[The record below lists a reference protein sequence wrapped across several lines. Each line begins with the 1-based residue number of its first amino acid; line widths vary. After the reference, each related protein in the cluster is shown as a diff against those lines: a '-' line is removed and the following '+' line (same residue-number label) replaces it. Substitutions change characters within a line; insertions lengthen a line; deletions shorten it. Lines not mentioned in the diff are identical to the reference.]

1 MIVGVTR
8 LFTASRL
15 KLPRLFICIM
25 SEDYKSNLDE
35 ETQKH
40 ACEVLNENP
49 DKRDEFISKIREWLS
64 TQWYLHAKTDAVTI
78 LRFLRSCKFDIEKTQ
93 KKITNFYELRGNAP
107 EWFENRDP
115 IRPEL
120 KELLDLGVFLPL
132 LKRDQYGRL
141 VVIIRTAAHNP
152 QFHLQND
159 VLKVGKMTLDLAVE
173 MDESVSV
180 YGVTAI
186 FDLNATTFSHATQM
200 TPSIIKK
207 AVHAWQDCYP
217 LRTKSLDFV
226 NSPTFVNVV
235 LNIFRSF
242 MREKMR
248 NRVHVHGYDLQSLHK
263 IVDPA
268 ILPEEYGGT
277 GGKVQDLIDY
287 WTKTVLEARDWYIE
301 DEKFKAEKPVK
312 DS

>member
-1 MIVGVTR
+1 
-8 LFTASRL
+8 
-15 KLPRLFICIM
+15 M
-25 SEDYKSNLDE
+25 SVDDYKSTLDE
-35 ETQKH
+35 ETQKY

-49 DKRDEFISKIREWLS
+49 DNRDEFLLKIREWLS
-64 TQWYLHAKTDAVTI
+64 TQPHLHAKADAVTI
-78 LRFLRSCKFDIEKTQ
+78 LRFLRSCKFDIERTQ
-93 KKITNFYELRGNAP
+93 KKITCFYQLRGSAP

-115 IRPEL
+115 SRPEL

-132 LKRDQYGRL
+132 LKRDQHHRL

-152 QFHLQND
+152 QLHLQNN

-173 MDESVSV
+173 MDESASV

-186 FDLNATTFSHATQM
+186 FDLNCTTLSHATQM

-235 LNIFRSF
+235 LNIFRRF

-263 IVDPA
+263 VVDPA

-301 DEKFKAEKPVK
+301 DEKFKAENPAKNV
-312 DS
+312 